1 MRFLSFG
8 SSPSYFGGCCVTLC
22 ALKMTRPAPQP
33 GQAWRISPDLSIS
46 RTNPC
51 FGLVP
56 SVFFAKSG
64 KILSASPQGGT
75 GKCWGRD
82 PGSLDHRV
90 VPAGHQDWPRAKA
103 WSCPLLLDWVEL
115 NCLFDLSLE
124 PLILPLWGEARAWRG
139 KESSRD
145 FLLPSFQPFLSLCL
159 FCIVSTFRG
168 FFFFFVPL
176 LLSDPLSNFYT
187 LFMGQT
193 HSVAHWMPGLSPG
206 GATITGNSRNTNC

>member
-8 SSPSYFGGCCVTLC
+8 SSPSYFGGGCITLC

-56 SVFFAKSG
+56 SGFFAKSG

-168 FFFFFVPL
+168 FFFL
-176 LLSDPLSNFYT
+176 Y
-187 LFMGQT
+187 LFCCQT
-193 HSVAHWMPGLSPG
+193 PCQTFTPYLWDRPILWLTGCLVSPQL